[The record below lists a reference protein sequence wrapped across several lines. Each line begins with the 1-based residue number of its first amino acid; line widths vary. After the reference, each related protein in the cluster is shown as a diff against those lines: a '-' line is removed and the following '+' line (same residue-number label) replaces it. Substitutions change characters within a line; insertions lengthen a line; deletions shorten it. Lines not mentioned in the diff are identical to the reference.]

1 MSPPPHRE
9 KDAKVEGRDPLETAP
24 KETMAP
30 FRGLMARLLKVKPE
44 EVAEQQR
51 LYDEARDSKPR
62 PLKGIAKKAAL
73 ATLAPSL
80 RAKSHPPDKQKIPK
94 STEN

>member
-30 FRGLMARLLKVKPE
+30 FKRLMGRLLKVPMS
-44 EVAEQQR
+44 EVHEQQR
-51 LYDEARDSKPR
+51 LYEDERTSKNAKLR
-62 PLKGIAKKAAL
+62 TAKMKKKSGSLVPLAKN
-73 ATLAPSL
+73 TECTTDNV
-80 RAKSHPPDKQKIPK
+80 RQQKK
-94 STEN
+94 